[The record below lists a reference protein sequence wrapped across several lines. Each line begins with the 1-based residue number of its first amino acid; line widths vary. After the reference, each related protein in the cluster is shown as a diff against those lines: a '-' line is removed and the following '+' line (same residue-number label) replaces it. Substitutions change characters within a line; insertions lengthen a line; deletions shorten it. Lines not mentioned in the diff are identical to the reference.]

1 MIDNNSPINKR
12 TIPLKS
18 YNDLVT
24 DDSKIKK
31 KIEDKFL
38 TEKPVELSVDYS
50 NYENFINFSS
60 AQKRLENFKYK
71 IQLIEEY
78 TQESA
83 SYAGSTT
90 TTEDAVFY
98 DDKIREVKNNFDGY
112 EDYLY
117 NINSS
122 YVTSSIGEF
131 HDASWPKTGSG
142 TYEDPF
148 VPVSS
153 SNSDFISWYG
163 NVNTKT
169 GQIYSASLYDNNNP
183 NRLQNLLPQH
193 VRDVVEN
200 SDFLKFMDM
209 IGQQFDELW
218 SYTKSISDISD
229 RRIKLSDGFSKDLIF
244 NLVKSLGWSVEDS
257 KDLLDLS
264 RYGFGQK
271 LSGNNYSL
279 YTSGSLD
286 SPTESDVSKE
296 ITKRVIAS
304 MPFLLKSKG
313 TINSLKG
320 LLNCYGIPGSILKVR
335 EYGGLDTS
343 NLREPFEI
351 SRKFTKALGFRGAQ
365 FVSSSWSNDT
375 TSGRKPDTIQMRFRS
390 VSGSDQV
397 LLQKDDDWVI
407 KLKDN
412 GSSDN
417 RGTVSFILSGS
428 DGQKEVSSSLLPV
441 FDGDYYSLMLQ
452 KEKVNLELF
461 PFPSFETSSLFNPPF
476 ITGSDGQD
484 HSAFR
489 GNVQIVSS
497 SNVSKIG
504 SRSLRHIST
513 AGADGN
519 DISYTHLF
527 KVADPSGSLGSQKA
541 SVVDVSQG
549 ETYTFSAF
557 AKASGSTVSSL
568 GRLSIFE
575 LDKNE
580 NVVNYD
586 DDSDL
591 NINSIKGLGGKKSSE
606 TVGLDESEWR
616 QLSVTKIIRFP
627 NTTKLGVRFEN
638 VKPESTIFWDD
649 VSVRKV
655 SSNTDSIFDSFN
667 YKLFVKKYE
676 AGLDRILFSSKT
688 SLVITGSNTATSSYN
703 ASWTGSGD
711 LYIGGKTNTLFGN
724 QLTGSIMEFRTWNEV
739 LQEKYFNN
747 YVSNPKSFVGNTPSS
762 SFNSLVTR
770 YSFDDNTALS
780 NGTTIR
786 DVSSNQTTTTPG
798 YAFGFGGVNTFE
810 NVIDDT
816 KTLIPNYGPNRRT
829 TDKIRIE
836 DNFLSGS
843 NPNLS
848 VDKRF
853 DMSNNDYAPI
863 DSPKLGIYF
872 SPTDVVNEDI
882 ILSFANL
889 DFNQLLGD
897 PRDNFKLE
905 YTELKDSAN
914 QYFQKY
920 SDNNDFWDY
929 MHLIKFYDQSI
940 FKHIKRLIPARSK
953 ANLGTV
959 IEPNIFERSK
969 NPIQR
974 NEISA
979 TKPFFDSDIN
989 ISMYHDNS
997 DNNSEP
1003 SHSILKIGT
1012 EYPNYEGEIDST
1024 NTFREPSLYRFAVN
1038 DNFSDRNTYISGAT
1052 LFGGPDRVFSEATGS
1067 IFDNNKLS
1075 QNNQVYK
1082 YFYDNESDFAS
1093 SDKYSI
1099 DSFKNK
1105 YNSRSLHETDL
1116 DPEYQNYTS
1125 FRKSFY
1131 EGVKN
1136 TSDTTIDG
1144 DLPFIITTTAPTV
1157 AVPTTKG
1164 ISKLSI
1170 DQKGGKKRI
1179 RPKGRRKPRR

>member
-24 DDSKIKK
+24 NDSKLKK

-163 NVNTKT
+163 DVNTKT
-169 GQIYSASLYDNNNP
+169 GQIYSASLYDNDNP

-476 ITGSDGQD
+476 
-484 HSAFR
+484 
-489 GNVQIVSS
+489 
-497 SNVSKIG
+497 K
-504 SRSLRHIST
+504 
-513 AGADGN
+513 
-519 DISYTHLF
+519 
-527 KVADPSGSLGSQKA
+527 
-541 SVVDVSQG
+541 
-549 ETYTFSAF
+549 
-557 AKASGSTVSSL
+557 
-568 GRLSIFE
+568 
-575 LDKNE
+575 
-580 NVVNYD
+580 
-586 DDSDL
+586 
-591 NINSIKGLGGKKSSE
+591 
-606 TVGLDESEWR
+606 
-616 QLSVTKIIRFP
+616 
-627 NTTKLGVRFEN
+627 
-638 VKPESTIFWDD
+638 
-649 VSVRKV
+649 
-655 SSNTDSIFDSFN
+655 
-667 YKLFVKKYE
+667 
-676 AGLDRILFSSKT
+676 
-688 SLVITGSNTATSSYN
+688 
-703 ASWTGSGD
+703 
-711 LYIGGKTNTLFGN
+711 
-724 QLTGSIMEFRTWNEV
+724 
-739 LQEKYFNN
+739 
-747 YVSNPKSFVGNTPSS
+747 
-762 SFNSLVTR
+762 
-770 YSFDDNTALS
+770 
-780 NGTTIR
+780 
-786 DVSSNQTTTTPG
+786 
-798 YAFGFGGVNTFE
+798 
-810 NVIDDT
+810 
-816 KTLIPNYGPNRRT
+816 
-829 TDKIRIE
+829 
-836 DNFLSGS
+836 
-843 NPNLS
+843 
-848 VDKRF
+848 
-853 DMSNNDYAPI
+853 
-863 DSPKLGIYF
+863 
-872 SPTDVVNEDI
+872 
-882 ILSFANL
+882 
-889 DFNQLLGD
+889 
-897 PRDNFKLE
+897 
-905 YTELKDSAN
+905 
-914 QYFQKY
+914 
-920 SDNNDFWDY
+920 
-929 MHLIKFYDQSI
+929 
-940 FKHIKRLIPARSK
+940 
-953 ANLGTV
+953 
-959 IEPNIFERSK
+959 
-969 NPIQR
+969 
-974 NEISA
+974 
-979 TKPFFDSDIN
+979 
-989 ISMYHDNS
+989 
-997 DNNSEP
+997 
-1003 SHSILKIGT
+1003 
-1012 EYPNYEGEIDST
+1012 
-1024 NTFREPSLYRFAVN
+1024 
-1038 DNFSDRNTYISGAT
+1038 
-1052 LFGGPDRVFSEATGS
+1052 
-1067 IFDNNKLS
+1067 
-1075 QNNQVYK
+1075 
-1082 YFYDNESDFAS
+1082 
-1093 SDKYSI
+1093 
-1099 DSFKNK
+1099 
-1105 YNSRSLHETDL
+1105 
-1116 DPEYQNYTS
+1116 
-1125 FRKSFY
+1125 
-1131 EGVKN
+1131 
-1136 TSDTTIDG
+1136 
-1144 DLPFIITTTAPTV
+1144 
-1157 AVPTTKG
+1157 
-1164 ISKLSI
+1164 
-1170 DQKGGKKRI
+1170 
-1179 RPKGRRKPRR
+1179 